1 MEEEGRS
8 LSRLP
13 GERDSRLQSG
23 PKSSIWAQPEE
34 EGGFVGVLKW
44 IQNKPQASPDSL
56 SIESLDPTPSEK
68 EKGHRGLWLGR
79 EAPAQAAEEGHGAW
93 SLGSNGSDSPRAPNR
108 LLPSGC

>member
-44 IQNKPQASPDSL
+44 IQNKPQASPDC
-56 SIESLDPTPSEK
+56 
-68 EKGHRGLWLGR
+68 R
-79 EAPAQAAEEGHGAW
+79 
-93 SLGSNGSDSPRAPNR
+93 
-108 LLPSGC
+108 